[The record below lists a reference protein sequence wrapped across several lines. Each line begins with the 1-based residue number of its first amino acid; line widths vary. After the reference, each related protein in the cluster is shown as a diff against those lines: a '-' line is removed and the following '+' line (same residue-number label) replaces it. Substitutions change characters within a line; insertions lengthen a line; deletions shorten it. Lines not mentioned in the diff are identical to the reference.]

1 MSDNNLTIKIKS
13 SSKRLLL
20 IGAFAFALVS
30 FVTVEVLEEFTGDF
44 AVLAVLAMVCS
55 IFCLILWINSSFE
68 SLTIDKD
75 SIRYRYFLFVSRS
88 ASREDIDKVT
98 LCERSGALRFF
109 VNDRK
114 FASLNLSV
122 VDVSREDFEAFAKKT
137 NLPIEYIGTD

>member
-1 MSDNNLTIKIKS
+1 MPNNSLSIKIKS

-20 IGAFAFALVS
+20 IGAFAFS
-30 FVTVEVLEEFTGDF
+30 FLSLATVEFLGTEGDF
-44 AVLAVLAMVCS
+44 GTLAVLTIILS

-68 SLTIDKD
+68 NLTIDKD

-88 ASREDIDKVT
+88 APREAIDKVT

-122 VDVSREDFEAFAKKT
+122 VDVSREDFEAFAKKN
-137 NLPIEYIGTD
+137 NLPIEYVE